1 MTSRLPT
8 VVGFVSATVTDLA
21 GDAFPVFCW
30 TREIGPDA
38 PVSVFVQAVVNVVP
52 LKFTACTVVSR
63 VKTIVSPSRPVASY
77 QSGHGIPLIAP
88 VPLAGVWVTTAAS
101 LMRIALS
108 VPALVPTS
116 SWVPPAFGTGEL
128 STSPRFQHDVD
139 APEPQGVVPL
149 KSMPFAALSF
159 QRLGWPAPPFDRLV
173 TQTALLVVS
182 TSGIEEMM
190 SMF

>member
-88 VPLAGVWVTTAAS
+88 VPLAGVWVTTAGAPPPV
-101 LMRIALS
+101 RFG
-108 VPALVPTS
+108 
-116 SWVPPAFGTGEL
+116 VPPLAGHSRDGTAAAVQRVDLVGARAGRARAHEDHVRVRYPADRKWL
-128 STSPRFQHDVD
+128 ERLNPDVRSALQH
-139 APEPQGVVPL
+139 AGQ
-149 KSMPFAALSF
+149 
-159 QRLGWPAPPFDRLV
+159 
-173 TQTALLVVS
+173 
-182 TSGIEEMM
+182 
-190 SMF
+190 

>member
-63 VKTIVSPSRPVASY
+63 VKTIVSPGRPVASY

-88 VPLAGVWVTTAAS
+88 VPLAGAWAATAAPRLVVS
-101 LMRIALS
+101 LS
-108 VPALVPTS
+108 GPALVPPTPLR
-116 SWVPPAFGTGEL
+116 PPAL
-128 STSPRFQHDVD
+128 WSR
-139 APEPQGVVPL
+139 A
-149 KSMPFAALSF
+149 
-159 QRLGWPAPPFDRLV
+159 
-173 TQTALLVVS
+173 
-182 TSGIEEMM
+182 
-190 SMF
+190 